1 MLGVQAGLDAL
12 GQVNFLFGIQQADAT
27 NLLEVV
33 LDRVGGGACRN
44 HTTLRIAGGD
54 DVLFFI
60 IRVGNH
66 ISTLF
71 LGLLRSLRCGLAF
84 VFLVFVILIVNVF
97 VVRLGIG
104 IFKIIDVL
112 GFDVVKIL
120 IKVID
125 VKIFRINRSV
135 LIKVIALAD
144 VVLRKLLLF
153 LDLLG
158 RSLT

>member
-12 GQVNFLFGIQQADAT
+12 GQVNFLFGVQQADAT

-66 ISTLF
+66 ISALF

-125 VKIFRINRSV
+125 VKIFR
-135 LIKVIALAD
+135 VIALAD

-158 RSLT
+158 